1 MLVKVWSLLC
11 IWLFPVAMPTV
22 NYQKIATRDMK
33 CSVLLHMR
41 GKRMGHNGKMHTI
54 RAGCSGT
61 YISPMEILT
70 AAHCFE
76 GYDVEK
82 VWARGP
88 NEILGYPVHFE
99 RSNVGMDLALVV
111 SPFPHPY
118 AKLGASPHVGEEV
131 LNVGSPLMFEF
142 VATSGIVSLVH
153 FVADGFTGTYTI
165 TTAMIDHGS
174 SGGGCF
180 DRKGRLIGVNTM
192 SVGLFG
198 WGGLSMAVD
207 IETIKQF
214 LRGA

>member
-11 IWLFPVAMPTV
+11 LWLFPIAVPTA
-22 NYQKIATRDMK
+22 NYHKIAMRDMK

-41 GKRMGHNGKMHTI
+41 GKRMGHKGKMQTI
-54 RAGCSGT
+54 LAGCSGT
-61 YISPMEILT
+61 YISPTEILT
-70 AAHCFE
+70 AAHCFQ

-82 VWARGP
+82 IWARGP
-88 NEILGYPVHFE
+88 NDTLGYPVRFE
-99 RSNVGMDLALVV
+99 RSNPGMDLALVV
-111 SPFPHPY
+111 APFPHPY
-118 AKLGASPHVGEEV
+118 AKLGAFPRVGDEV
-131 LNVGSPLMFEF
+131 LNVGSPLDFEF
-142 VATSGIVSLVH
+142 VATSGIVSLVC
-153 FVADGFTGTYTI
+153 FRLEGFTATYTV

-207 IETIKQF
+207 IETVRMF
-214 LRGA
+214 LGGL